1 MKSKVQLAP
10 KEDIQ
15 LQSLV
20 STRRADDTLYGTYL
34 ATMTSRRIFAEDADG
49 TLLFNYYLKD
59 IDRAEVRESF
69 WKGDGIRLLL
79 HDGNDFVFKL
89 MKDAI
94 HEDAGA
100 ARRWVNTINQV
111 LIIWRNQPTPRET

>member
-1 MKSKVQLAP
+1 MKTKVLLAP

-20 STRRADDTLYGTYL
+20 STRRADDTFFGTYL

-49 TLLFNYYLKD
+49 TLLFNFYLKD
-59 IDRAEVRESF
+59 IARAEVRESF
-69 WKGDGIRLLL
+69 WKGDGVRLLL
-79 HDGNDFVFKL
+79 QDGNDFVFKL

-94 HEDAGA
+94 YEDSGA
-100 ARRWVNTINQV
+100 ARRWVSTINQV
-111 LIIWRNQPTPRET
+111 LLIWRNPAASR

>member
-1 MKSKVQLAP
+1 MKTRVTLAP
-10 KEDIQ
+10 KEEIQ

-20 STRRADDTLYGTYL
+20 STRRPDDTFYGTYL
-34 ATMTSRRIFAEDADG
+34 ATMTGSRIFAEDADG

-59 IDRAEVRESF
+59 IARAEVRESF

-79 HDGNDFVFKL
+79 QDGNDFVFKL

-94 HEDAGA
+94 YEDAGA

-111 LIIWRNQPTPRET
+111 LLIWRNTPVPR